1 MGEYKCAHCGK
12 SANDE
17 NRLWM
22 SECFYDD
29 DTGQWIGHGQPLCDK
44 CWDERIR
51 LHAKLDKEFF
61 KGDVDEPHAD

>member
-1 MGEYKCAHCGK
+1 MSECRCAHCGQDA
-12 SANDE
+12 SPE

-29 DTGQWIGHGQPLCDK
+29 DTCQWVGHGQPLCDQ